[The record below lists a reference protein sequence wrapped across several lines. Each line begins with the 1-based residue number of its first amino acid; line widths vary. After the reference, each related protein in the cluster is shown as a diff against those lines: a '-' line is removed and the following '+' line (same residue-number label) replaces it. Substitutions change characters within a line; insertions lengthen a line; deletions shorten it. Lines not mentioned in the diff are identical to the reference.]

1 MSVVT
6 GALGSLAPKLLQL
19 LGDEYKLQK
28 GVKKQVQWV
37 SIELDNINAFF
48 RKVSAVPWDR
58 LDELVKLWARE
69 IREASYDMEDVLD
82 TFLVQVDGGAPAD
95 PSRLKLTL
103 KKMSKVFSKA
113 KARRGIAGAIEDIKK
128 RLDDIAERRQRYK
141 LDEMIAAA
149 PTIDPRL
156 IAMYKE
162 VSQLI
167 GVDKSREDIISML
180 NLSQPDDDAPDKIT
194 KKVSIVG
201 VGGLG
206 KTTLAKAVYEN
217 LKSQFDCAA
226 FVSVGRDLDLVKV
239 FKDILFD
246 LDKEEYKDIHETK
259 RGLEFLIREV
269 REFLENK
276 RYFIVVDDVW
286 EVEKW
291 KKIEVAFIE
300 NNCGSRVITTT
311 RSVNVAKAS
320 GEVYKLKPLSDDDSM
335 NLFYTRIFG
344 ADRKF
349 LGNQQDDISEKILKK
364 CAGIPLAII
373 TMGSLF
379 AGKEKHQWSMLFNS
393 IGFVHGEDNNEV
405 KDTMTILS
413 LSYYDLPPELRT
425 CLLYLSTYPE
435 DYEIEKDP
443 LIWKWIAEGFINPDK
458 GKTLYEI
465 GEKYFND
472 LINRSLIQVVEAW
485 DGRVS
490 GCRIHDMVLDMIRKL
505 AFEENFIALVGE
517 NVEATD
523 AASSVRRLVQQ
534 NRRAE
539 HKISEA
545 TVTEMTKV
553 RSYSTFLCC
562 INNRDQFLRF
572 KILRVLD
579 IVGCSFDKGCH
590 LDHLGDLLHLRYL
603 GMRRCGGTGYK
614 IPKQI
619 GNLKLLQTIDVD
631 VVLPESIFQVSKLVR
646 LHAPLLDT
654 QDGIGNLTS
663 LQELEIKPRLVLWD
677 IPKRFIKELGRLREL
692 RVLKFSSMKME
703 WELGMQRDFVESL
716 CNLKNIQHID
726 VNVSFPFADNTAMLE
741 AAGFVLPRSICYLAL
756 PVKFSKM
763 PSFIDPS
770 SLRFLFH
777 LNLFVTTM
785 DEHDLKLLARLPAL
799 CYLKLR
805 TESTVT
811 ASNINAGDG
820 CFFQKLRHLWTES
833 ITVQFEQ
840 PNEKDGSVSFHMW
853 NYSKQ
858 HAMPFVSRKSN
869 DSSKSVVPRGVMPN
883 LENLRFEIPLKAIK
897 DNNGDYGSFGLEY
910 LPSIR
915 KLSGPIDCEGVS
927 AKEVDAALAALR
939 NACKVHPNNPT
950 FEMYKINDPVRLAM
964 MNRLCQMANK
974 LNLPAK
980 FVTEQFPGEDLETA
994 SDDD

>member
-1 MSVVT
+1 MH
-6 GALGSLAPKLLQL
+6 
-19 LGDEYKLQK
+19 
-28 GVKKQVQWV
+28 
-37 SIELDNINAFF
+37 FH
-48 RKVSAVPWDR
+48 
-58 LDELVKLWARE
+58 
-69 IREASYDMEDVLD
+69 
-82 TFLVQVDGGAPAD
+82 VD
-95 PSRLKLTL
+95 
-103 KKMSKVFSKA
+103 
-113 KARRGIAGAIEDIKK
+113 
-128 RLDDIAERRQRYK
+128 
-141 LDEMIAAA
+141 
-149 PTIDPRL
+149 
-156 IAMYKE
+156 
-162 VSQLI
+162 
-167 GVDKSREDIISML
+167 
-180 NLSQPDDDAPDKIT
+180 
-194 KKVSIVG
+194 
-201 VGGLG
+201 
-206 KTTLAKAVYEN
+206 
-217 LKSQFDCAA
+217 
-226 FVSVGRDLDLVKV
+226 
-239 FKDILFD
+239 
-246 LDKEEYKDIHETK
+246 
-259 RGLEFLIREV
+259 
-269 REFLENK
+269 
-276 RYFIVVDDVW
+276 RYFVVVDDVW

-291 KKIEVAFIE
+291 KKIKVAFIE

-311 RSVNVAKAS
+311 RSVDVAKAS
-320 GEVYKLKPLSDDDSM
+320 GEVYNLKPLSDDDSM

-349 LGNQQDDISEKILKK
+349 LGDQPDDISEKILKK

-379 AGKEKHQWSMLFNS
+379 AGKEKHQWPVLLDS
-393 IGFVHGEDNNEV
+393 IGFVHDEDNNEV

-413 LSYYDLPPELRT
+413 FSYYDLPPELRT

-443 LIWKWIAEGFINPDK
+443 LIWKWIAEGFINPEK
-458 GKTLYEI
+458 GKTLFEL

-505 AFEENFIALVGE
+505 AFEENFIALLSD
-517 NVEATD
+517 NVEATN

-539 HKISEA
+539 HKNSEA

-553 RSYSTFLCC
+553 RSFSTFLCC

-579 IVGCSFDKGCH
+579 IVDCSFEEGCH

-603 GMRRCGGTGYK
+603 GIQRCQGRGYK

-631 VVLPESIFQVSKLVR
+631 TVLPESIFQVTKLVR
-646 LHAPLLDT
+646 LCAPPMDT
-654 QDGIGNLTS
+654 VDGIGNLTS
-663 LQELEIKPRLVLWD
+663 LEELIIKRRPGGWD

-692 RVLKFSSMKME
+692 RVLQFFPTEKM
-703 WELGMQRDFVESL
+703 GIQRDFVESL
-716 CNLKNIQHID
+716 CNLKNIQHIG
-726 VNVSFPFADNTAMLE
+726 VNDGFCAYRPMWE
-741 AAGFVLPRSICYLAL
+741 AAGFVLPRSLCYLVL

-763 PSFIDPS
+763 PSCIDPS

-777 LNLFVTTM
+777 LDLFVTTM
-785 DEHDLKLLARLPAL
+785 DEQDLKLLARLPAL
-799 CYLKLR
+799 CFLMLR

-820 CFFQKLRHLWTES
+820 CFFQKLRYFLTES
-833 ITVQFEQ
+833 IMVLFEQ

-869 DSSKSVVPRGVMPN
+869 DNNKSVVPRGVMPN
-883 LENLRFEIPLKAIK
+883 LEILRFDISLKAIK

-915 KLSGPIDCEGVS
+915 ELSGPINCEGVS
-927 AKEVDAALAALR
+927 AKEVDAALAALT
-939 NACKVHPNNPT
+939 NACKLHPNNPT
-950 FEMYKINDPVRLAM
+950 FEMYTINDVRTCSFQVTPIYPYLFIPVS
-964 MNRLCQMANK
+964 CK
-974 LNLPAK
+974 
-980 FVTEQFPGEDLETA
+980 EI
-994 SDDD
+994 